1 MIYKKL
7 DKDKPK
13 GWYVGPWNSNVSVPI
28 GYANE
33 GIDENH
39 FHSEMYEIYLV
50 AKGTATAVVN
60 KERIVLKEGDI
71 LVVEPGE
78 HHTFLESLEGY
89 LHFVIHSPFK
99 EGDKIMIK

>member
-1 MIYKKL
+1 MIHKKL
-7 DKDKPK
+7 DMDNPK
-13 GWYVGPWNSNVSVPI
+13 GWYVGPWNSNVPVPI

-60 KERIVLKEGDI
+60 KERVVLKKGDI
-71 LVVEPGE
+71 LVVEPRE
-78 HHTFLESLEGY
+78 HHTFLESSEDY
-89 LHFVIHSPFK
+89 LHFVIHSSFK
-99 EGDKIMIK
+99 EGDKTMIK